1 MLGLAAEAFGQ
12 RLWTRPKN
20 WREPSKELKESVT
33 ATSHQTEN
41 FDNEIG
47 INSLNKSQVDVLEL
61 KSSSN

>member
-20 WREPSKELKESVT
+20 WREPSKLKESVA